1 MRLPGALT
9 MVIVLIF
16 YHRPDKNL
24 SVELSWIIRD
34 PLTKVFTDII
44 VFITAHRAWIG
55 HAHWYTKSFLCT
67 FLKLSHLLY
76 KINKKKAHQSAQV
89 FIGAIFRQ
97 GSACYHA

>member
-44 VFITAHRAWIG
+44 VFITAHRA
-55 HAHWYTKSFLCT
+55 
-67 FLKLSHLLY
+67 
-76 KINKKKAHQSAQV
+76 
-89 FIGAIFRQ
+89 
-97 GSACYHA
+97 